1 MSQVAAIERAEDAGR
16 RRPRGAPAVSAVAA
30 VGRNRGRIAVY
41 AILILGSAVAVVP
54 FLFNASK
61 SLQTAPQT
69 FAFPFEWIP
78 DPFTWYNYVEAYG
91 KIGTRAFV
99 NSAVLTVVVVAGQT
113 ALGMM
118 AGFAFSTLK
127 FPLRN
132 SLFIFLV
139 GGLLVPFQVIMIP
152 LFMFVFRIGWL
163 DTYWGLIIPIVAFTD
178 VSVFMFRQFFLTV
191 PRELYEAG
199 VLDGAGPIR
208 VFRSLYAPLAGPTV
222 AAFVIVSFLAAWN
235 LYAWPFLAVAD
246 PDLRVVTLQ
255 LGIAGGTF
263 NTSSNPLRPE
273 ILSAM
278 SLLSMVPVI
287 AVFMF
292 MQRRFV
298 ESMARSGMTG

>member
-1 MSQVAAIERAEDAGR
+1 MSALA
-16 RRPRGAPAVSAVAA
+16 AVA
-30 VGRNRGRIAVY
+30 RHRGRIAVY
-41 AILILGSAVAVVP
+41 AILTLGSVVMVAP
-54 FLFNASK
+54 FLFNLSK

-69 FAFPFEWIP
+69 FAFPFEWWP
-78 DPFTWYNYVEAYG
+78 EPFRWSNYAEAYG
-91 KIGTRAFV
+91 EIGTRAFV
-99 NSAVLTVVVVAGQT
+99 NSAVLTVVVVTGQA

-118 AGFAFSTLK
+118 AGFAFSTLR
-127 FPLRN
+127 FPLRD

-139 GGLLVPFQVIMIP
+139 GGLLVPFHVIMIP
-152 LFMFVFRIGWL
+152 LFMFVFRIGWP
-163 DTYWGLIIPIVAFTD
+163 DTYWGLIIPIVAYTD
-178 VSVFMFRQFFLTV
+178 VSVFMFRQFFRTV

-208 VFRSLYAPLAGPTV
+208 VFRSVYAPLAGPTV
-222 AAFVIVSFLAAWN
+222 VAFVIVSFLAAWN
-235 LYAWPFLAVAD
+235 LYAWPFLAVSD

-263 NTSSNPLRPE
+263 NSTSNPLRPE

-278 SLLSMVPVI
+278 SMLSMLPVI
-287 AVFMF
+287 AVFMV

>member
-1 MSQVAAIERAEDAGR
+1 MSFLA
-16 RRPRGAPAVSAVAA
+16 AVA
-30 VGRNRGRIAVY
+30 RHRGRIAVY
-41 AILILGSAVAVVP
+41 AVLTLGSVVMVTP
-54 FLFNASK
+54 FLFNLSK

-69 FAFPFEWIP
+69 FAFPFEWWP
-78 DPFTWYNYVEAYG
+78 EPFRWSNYVEAYG
-91 KIGTRAFV
+91 EIGTRAFV
-99 NSAVLTVVVVAGQT
+99 NSAVLTVVVVTGQA

-118 AGFAFSTLK
+118 AGFAFSTLR
-127 FPLRN
+127 FPLRD

-139 GGLLVPFQVIMIP
+139 GGLLVPFHVIMIP

-163 DTYWGLIIPIVAFTD
+163 DTYWGLIIPIVAYTD
-178 VSVFMFRQFFLTV
+178 VSVFMFRQFFRTV

-222 AAFVIVSFLAAWN
+222 VAFVIVSFLAAWN
-235 LYAWPFLAVAD
+235 LYAWPFLAVSD

-263 NTSSNPLRPE
+263 NSTSNPLRPE

-278 SLLSMVPVI
+278 SMLSMLPVI
-287 AVFMF
+287 AVFMV

>member
-1 MSQVAAIERAEDAGR
+1 MSAF
-16 RRPRGAPAVSAVAA
+16 AA
-30 VGRNRGRIAVY
+30 VFRHRGRIAVY
-41 AILILGSAVAVVP
+41 AILILGSVVMVTP
-54 FLFNASK
+54 FLFNLSK

-69 FAFPFEWIP
+69 FAFPFEWWP
-78 DPFTWYNYVEAYG
+78 EPFRWSNYVEAYG
-91 KIGTRAFV
+91 EIGTRAFV
-99 NSAVLTVVVVAGQT
+99 NSAILTVVVVTGQA

-118 AGFAFSTLK
+118 AGFAFSTLR
-127 FPLRN
+127 FPLRD

-139 GGLLVPFQVIMIP
+139 GGLLVPFHVIMIP

-163 DTYWGLIIPIVAFTD
+163 DTYWGLIIPIVAYTD
-178 VSVFMFRQFFLTV
+178 VSVFMFRQFFRTV

-208 VFRSLYAPLAGPTV
+208 VFRSVYAPLAGPTV
-222 AAFVIVSFLAAWN
+222 VAFVIVSFLAAWN
-235 LYAWPFLAVAD
+235 LYAWPFLAVSD

-263 NTSSNPLRPE
+263 NSTSNPLRPE

-278 SLLSMVPVI
+278 SMLSMLPVI
-287 AVFMF
+287 AVFMV